1 MSSTTVSFDAPKPA
15 NEPVKSPGREG
26 ERTATSATVPT
37 DVSKLILTGCLALV
51 LLVIGPVGWAL
62 VAPLNHGVVA
72 PATLV
77 VESNR
82 RDIQHMEGGIVRTVH
97 VRDGS
102 EVKAGDPLISLD
114 PVRALASLQIARGQ
128 MDAIR
133 ASIARFRAEQA
144 GNEEIAFDAD
154 LLETAKTDASVAD
167 VIRGQEA
174 IFRARRALQRAQI
187 EVLQQRI
194 SQLQAQIIGM
204 ESQDRSRKQQLDFIQ
219 EELNGVNELMRGGH
233 APRTRALSL
242 LREVA
247 RLEGEQGEYLSAI
260 ARTRQQIGE
269 TEVQILQVELQV
281 RDELSKN
288 MQDALNQ
295 QREIQERLVA
305 SEDIVR
311 HLVIRAPVDGVVVGL
326 TVPSVGGVVVGGRT
340 IMQIVP
346 ESDRLLIE
354 AQVQPQD
361 VELLHEGLEVII
373 RFPAL
378 PQRSLPSLKG
388 RLLLVGAD
396 RQTDE
401 RSGMPYFKI
410 RVAPDPESLAAIA
423 DRRLVAGMPAEVTIA
438 TGQRT
443 AARYLVEPLMDAVRG
458 AMRER

>member
-1 MSSTTVSFDAPKPA
+1 MSSSVTASDPPKPA
-15 NEPVKSPGREG
+15 KLPERKVDRATGSP
-26 ERTATSATVPT
+26 SVLT
-37 DVSKLILTGCLALV
+37 DVRKLVLTGCCTLV
-51 LLVIGPVGWAL
+51 FLVVVPVGWAL
-62 VAPLNHGVVA
+62 VAPLNHGVIA

-77 VESNR
+77 VETNR

-114 PVRALASLQIARGQ
+114 QVRALASLQIARGQ

-144 GNEEIAFDAD
+144 GSDTIAFDAD
-154 LLETAKTDASVAD
+154 LLENAKIDASVAD
-167 VIRGQEA
+167 LIRGQEA
-174 IFRARRALQRAQI
+174 IFQARRALQLAQK

-194 SQLQAQIIGM
+194 SQLQEQIIGM
-204 ESQDRSRKQQLDFIQ
+204 EAQDRSRKQQLDFLQ
-219 EELNGVNELMRGGH
+219 EELNGVNELMRGGY

-242 LREVA
+242 LRELA
-247 RLEGEQGEYLSAI
+247 RLEGEKGEYLSAI
-260 ARTRQQIGE
+260 GRARQQIGE
-269 TEVQILQVELQV
+269 TEIQILQVELQV

-305 SEDIVR
+305 SEDIVH
-311 HLVIRAPVDGVVVGL
+311 HLVIRAPTDGVVVGL
-326 TVPSVGGVVVGGRT
+326 TVPSTGGVVVGGRI

-346 ESDRLLIE
+346 DSDRLLLE
-354 AQVQPQD
+354 AQVQTQD
-361 VELLHEGLEVII
+361 VELLHEGLEVTI

-378 PQRSLPSLKG
+378 PQRSLPTLKG
-388 RLLLVGAD
+388 HLLLVGAD

-401 RSGMPYFKI
+401 RSGVPYFKV
-410 RVAPDPESLAAIA
+410 RVAPDAESLAAIA

-443 AARYLVEPLMDAVRG
+443 AARYLVEPLMDAVRS